1 MDEKLD
7 FEIRKD
13 HVQSPSF
20 HLYFEWSMTEFLS
33 TAKIA
38 KKIFNEII
46 VFFASFAVNL
56 KVQIMPA

>member
-1 MDEKLD
+1 
-7 FEIRKD
+7 
-13 HVQSPSF
+13 
-20 HLYFEWSMTEFLS
+20 MTEFLS